1 MTSIFITGIARGI
14 GFQLARQAL
23 DKGWEVAGSARSRE
37 DRERLEQKLPGA
49 TVLQFDVTDFAAID
63 DAAAAFQ
70 APIDILINN
79 AGIITPARQSTTD
92 MDFDG
97 FAQTLQVNTLAPLKV
112 SQAFLPH
119 LRKGTNSKLITISS
133 GMGLMQHAKSDRIAY
148 RASKSAVNKIMQA
161 LATDLE
167 ADNIC
172 VIAMHPGWVQSD
184 MGGPGADISVAESAA
199 GILKVAISLEMSDT
213 CQFINW
219 DGTRME
225 W

>member
-1 MTSIFITGIARGI
+1 MTSILITGIARGI
-14 GFQLARQAL
+14 GFELARQAL
-23 DKGWEVAGSARSRE
+23 DKGWEVAGSVRSSV
-37 DRERLEQKLPGA
+37 DRERLQQLLPQA

-63 DAAAAFQ
+63 KAAAAFQ
-70 APIDILINN
+70 KPIDILINN

-92 MDFDG
+92 MDFEG

-112 SQAFLPH
+112 SQAFLPN
-119 LRKGTNSKLITISS
+119 LKKGSHSRLITISS

-167 ADNIC
+167 ADKIC

-184 MGGPGADISVAESAA
+184 MGGQGADISVAQSAA
-199 GILKVAISLEMSDT
+199 GILNVANSLDMSDT

-219 DGTRME
+219 DGKRMD